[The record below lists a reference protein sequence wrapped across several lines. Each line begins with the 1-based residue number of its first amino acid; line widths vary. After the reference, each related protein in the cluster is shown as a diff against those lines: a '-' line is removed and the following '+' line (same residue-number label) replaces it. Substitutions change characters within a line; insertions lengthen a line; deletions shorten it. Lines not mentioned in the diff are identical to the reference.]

1 MCRYFIHSVLT
12 AANGGSIAENLPYT
26 DEDLAGLLDFNWL
39 AFFMVHNI
47 LYTIMI
53 DPRET
58 KSFTVQARKR
68 KQVQVFLMMINR

>member
-39 AFFMVHNI
+39 AFLWFI
-47 LYTIMI
+47 I
-53 DPRET
+53 DR
-58 KSFTVQARKR
+58 SKR
-68 KQVQVFLMMINR
+68 DGNFYC

>member
-39 AFFMVHNI
+39 ALFYNLQLIDQRQMRI
-47 LYTIMI
+47 LTL
-53 DPRET
+53 T
-58 KSFTVQARKR
+58 
-68 KQVQVFLMMINR
+68 

>member
-39 AFFMVHNI
+39 ELFYDSR
-47 LYTIMI
+47 LI
-53 DPRET
+53 DQKET
-58 KSFTVQARKR
+58 QIFTL
-68 KQVQVFLMMINR
+68 QVSNGNKFNVRTEN